1 MSRALVTVVFAV
13 LFVVSIAVPAS
24 EAEGKYKLHRLFCQV
39 LCEDDFPTDYCEDF
53 CNQAVSRED
62 YMASQ
67 KKREIDPIIY
77 SARFSNF

>member
-24 EAEGKYKLHRLFCQV
+24 EAVV
-39 LCEDDFPTDYCEDF
+39 LCEDDFPADYCEDF

-62 YMASQ
+62 YMAAQ